1 MYLLIIY
8 LPLIS
13 AITVG
18 LFGRFFGVKG
28 SQFITII
35 NMGICFI
42 ISVLIFNEVLF
53 KGTICYISLFNWF
66 NIGLLEIN
74 WGFVFDQLASTML
87 VVVTSISFL
96 VHLYSVEYMNGDPFN
111 ARFMSYLSL
120 FTWFM
125 IMLVTADNF
134 LQLFLGWE
142 GVGLVSY
149 LLINFWF
156 SILEANKSALKAMV
170 VNRVGDLGI
179 ALGMGLIYLYFK
191 TLNFNVFLPLVP
203 FYINEY
209 FTVFNWQFNCIDII
223 SILIFIGAVGKSA
236 QLGLHV
242 WLPDAMAGPTPV
254 SALIHAATMV
264 TAGVFVLIKV
274 SPLLEYSTFSLTIIS
289 IVGVSTSFFAASVG
303 LFQNDLK
310 KIIAYS
316 TCSQLGYM
324 VFICGLSNYSL
335 SLFHLTNHAFFKA
348 LLFLSAGSIIHAMSD
363 EQDIR
368 KMGGLINLLPYSYVM
383 LLIGSLA
390 LMGTPF
396 LTGFY
401 SKDFILEAS
410 YSSYFFKSGFVYWI
424 GTLSALFTAFY
435 SVRLIFFVFITKIN
449 AYKQITYNI
458 AESGIY
464 ICIPLAVLSLCSI
477 FFGYIFKDLFIG
489 LGTDTWLN
497 SIHFYGNN
505 PVFLESE
512 FLPVFIKQIPLLFS
526 ITGSC
531 LVFFFNDTKISFLIL
546 KQIKKN
552 FYIKQITVNLLSF
565 LSYKWYIDVIYNKYL
580 VRGFFNMSYFLFKN
594 IDRGLLELWGPL
606 GLTRL
611 INFCRISLSN
621 INTSYIY
628 HYLYIFLVSIGFLLS
643 FIFKINL
650 YLDIELW
657 FFFLIISHKIFTNKI
672 KWF

>member
-1 MYLLIIY
+1 MYLLIFY

-28 SQFITII
+28 SQFITIF
-35 NMGICFI
+35 NMGICFF
-42 ISVLIFNEVLF
+42 ISIVIFNEVLLQ
-53 KGTICYISLFNWF
+53 GTICHLSIFNWF
-66 NIGLLEIN
+66 NVGLLQIK
-74 WGFVFDQLASTML
+74 WGFVFDQLAATML
-87 VVVTSISFL
+87 LVVTSISFL

-170 VNRVGDLGI
+170 VNRVGDLGL
-179 ALGMGLIYLYFK
+179 ALGIGLIYLYFK
-191 TLNFNVFLPLVP
+191 SLDFNVFLPLVP
-203 FYINEY
+203 FYSNE
-209 FTVFNWQFNCIDII
+209 VFYIFNYELNCIDLI

-264 TAGVFVLIKV
+264 TAGVFVLIKL
-274 SPLLEYSTFSLTIIS
+274 SPLLEYSTFSLSIIA

-368 KMGGLINLLPYSYVM
+368 KMGGLINLLPYSYTM

-401 SKDFILEAS
+401 SKDFILEVT

-424 GTLSALFTAFY
+424 GTLSASFTAFY
-435 SVRLIFFVFITKIN
+435 SIRLIYYVFLTKIN
-449 AYKQITYNI
+449 AYKQISYAI
-458 AESGIY
+458 QESGIF
-464 ICIPLAVLSLCSI
+464 ICLPLAFLSLCSI
-477 FFGYIFKDLFIG
+477 FFGYMFKDLFIG

-497 SIHFYGNN
+497 SIYFHGNN
-505 PVFLESE
+505 PVVLESE
-512 FLPVFIKQIPLLFS
+512 FLPNLIKQIPLIFS
-526 ITGSC
+526 LTGTIS
-531 LVFFFNDTKISFLIL
+531 VFLLNEKTYFFNVFNF
-546 KQIKKN
+546 IKKN
-552 FYIKQITVNLLSF
+552 YYI
-565 LSYKWYIDVIYNKYL
+565 
-580 VRGFFNMSYFLFKN
+580 
-594 IDRGLLELWGPL
+594 
-606 GLTRL
+606 
-611 INFCRISLSN
+611 
-621 INTSYIY
+621 
-628 HYLYIFLVSIGFLLS
+628 
-643 FIFKINL
+643 
-650 YLDIELW
+650 
-657 FFFLIISHKIFTNKI
+657 
-672 KWF
+672 

>member
-1 MYLLIIY
+1 MYLLIVY

-28 SQFITII
+28 SQFITVF
-35 NMGICFI
+35 NMGICFL
-42 ISVLIFNEVLF
+42 ISILIFNEVLF
-53 KGTICYISLFNWF
+53 QGTICHISLFHWI
-66 NIGLLEIN
+66 NIGLLQLK

-96 VHLYSVEYMNGDPFN
+96 VHMYSIEYMKGDPFN

-170 VNRVGDLGI
+170 VNRIGDLGI

-203 FYINEY
+203 FYNES
-209 FTVFNWQFNCIDII
+209 FFNFFNYQFNCIDVI

-264 TAGVFVLIKV
+264 TAGVFVLIKM
-274 SPLLEYSTFSLTIIS
+274 SPLLEYSTFSLSIIA
-289 IVGVSTSFFAASVG
+289 IIGVSTSFFAASVG

-368 KMGGLINLLPYSYVM
+368 KMGGLLNLLPYSYIM

-401 SKDFILEAS
+401 SKDFILEAT

-435 SVRLIFFVFITKIN
+435 SIRLIFFVFITKIN
-449 AYKQITYNI
+449 AYKQIAHHI
-458 AESGIY
+458 QESGIF
-464 ICIPLAVLSLCSI
+464 ICIPLGILSLCSI

-497 SIHFYGNN
+497 SIYFQGNN

-512 FLPVFIKQIPLLFS
+512 FLHTFIKQIPLIFS
-526 ITGSC
+526 ITGSF
-531 LVFFFNDTKISFLIL
+531 LVFFFNDKNISFLIL
-546 KQIKKN
+546 NKIKKN
-552 FYIKQITVNLLSF
+552 YYIKQIVISLLSF

-580 VRGFFNMSYFLFKN
+580 VRGFFNTSYFLFKN
-594 IDRGLLELWGPL
+594 IDRGLLEIIGPL
-606 GLTRL
+606 GITRL
-611 INFCRISLSN
+611 INFCRISIYGLH
-621 INTSYIY
+621 TSYIY
-628 HYLYIFLVSIGFLLS
+628 HYLYIFLISIGFLLS

-650 YLDIELW
+650 YLDLELW
-657 FFFLIISHKIFTNKI
+657 FFFFLISYKLFTSK
-672 KWF
+672 KKH

>member
-13 AITVG
+13 AIAVG

-28 SQFITII
+28 SQFITVF
-35 NMGICFI
+35 NMGICFL
-42 ISVLIFNEVLF
+42 ISILIFNEVLF
-53 KGTICYISLFNWF
+53 KGTLCYFSLFNWI
-66 NIGLLEIN
+66 NIGLLQIK

-96 VHLYSVEYMNGDPFN
+96 VHLYSIEYMNGDPFN

-170 VNRVGDLGI
+170 VNRIGDLGI
-179 ALGMGLIYLYFK
+179 ALAMGLVYLYFK
-191 TLNFNVFLPLVP
+191 TLNFNVFLPLVS
-203 FYINEY
+203 FYSQDSFII
-209 FTVFNWQFNCIDII
+209 FNYEFNCIDII

-274 SPLLEYSTFSLTIIS
+274 SPLLEYSTFSLSIIAV
-289 IVGVSTSFFAASVG
+289 VGVSTSFFAASVG

-368 KMGGLINLLPYSYVM
+368 KMGGLINLLPYSYIM

-401 SKDFILEAS
+401 SKDFILEAT
-410 YSSYFFKSGFVYWI
+410 YSSYFFKSGFIYWI

-449 AYKQITYNI
+449 AYKQVANHIQ
-458 AESGIY
+458 ESGIF

-497 SIHFYGNN
+497 SIYFHGNN
-505 PVFLESE
+505 PVFMESE
-512 FLPVFIKQIPLLFS
+512 FLHNFIKQIPLIFS
-526 ITGSC
+526 VTGSL
-531 LVFFFNDTKISFLIL
+531 LVFFFNNKKISFIIL
-546 KQIKKN
+546 KQLKQN
-552 FYIKQITVNLLSF
+552 YYINNVIISILSF
-565 LSYKWYIDVIYNKYL
+565 LSYKWYVDVIYNKYL
-580 VRGFFNMSYFLFKN
+580 VKSFFKTSYFLFKN
-594 IDRGLLELWGPL
+594 VDRGLLELIGPL
-606 GLTRL
+606 GITRL
-611 INFCRISLSN
+611 INFCRISIYNL
-621 INTSYIY
+621 NTSYIY

-643 FIFKINL
+643 FIFKFNF
-650 YLDIELW
+650 YLDIELI
-657 FFFLIISHKIFTNKI
+657 FIIIIISYQIFKLKTK
-672 KWF
+672 